1 MAKRHYYKELR
12 LQQFRALL
20 EIQRRRTFTGAAEA
34 LGLSRTSVWQQIR
47 SLEEEIGAEL
57 VVVRGQQPQ
66 LTDEG
71 QMLVELAGPLLDGFD
86 GIKPAFLDR
95 VGRLHRRLIVAT
107 TTSLL
112 NHELREPMAAYRR
125 LHPEVTLNLVDRPST
140 AALELLRNGEADIA
154 VIGRIERLDDEA
166 MLRGQ
171 KLASYPFVLACPR
184 RHPLE
189 KKLARSV
196 VSALAAAVEYPLVLP
211 SVGTNARRRI
221 DRVLGD
227 AGLNGR
233 VQLALDSNSA
243 SLLLTYVEQGLG
255 VALTSISPELAE
267 QFKKRVALIDLSSV
281 LGEEEIV
288 LVERSRRFPL
298 PHVRQFVEIVTKH
311 LQSRKSS

>member
-71 QMLVELAGPLLDGFD
+71 QMLVELAAPLLDGFD

-125 LHPEVTLNLVDRPST
+125 KHPEVTMNLVDRPST
-140 AALELLRNGEADIA
+140 AALELLRNGEADLA
-154 VIGRIERLDDEA
+154 VIGRIEPLASEPLLHGR
-166 MLRGQ
+166 
-171 KLASYPFVLACPR
+171 KLASYPFVLACPK

-196 VSALAAAVEYPLVLP
+196 TAALAAAVAYPLVLP
-211 SVGTNARRRI
+211 SVGTNARQRI
-221 DRVLGD
+221 DRALGE
-227 AGLNGR
+227 AGLADQ

-255 VALTSISPELAE
+255 VALTSISPELAA
-267 QFKKRVALIDLSSV
+267 QYKKRVALIDLSST
-281 LGEEEIV
+281 LGEEEII
-288 LVERSRRFPL
+288 LIERSRRFPL
-298 PHVRQFVEIVTKH
+298 PHVQQFVDTVTQYLKPKP
-311 LQSRKSS
+311 Q